1 MSSDLLTTIGALAPQ
16 LTGAADKADTDR
28 RLSDETVAAMQAAGV
43 FRVSAPKRYGGGE
56 ASLRT
61 HLEVASAVAAMD
73 GSVGWLT
80 GLWNGNNWC
89 VAHFPEQAQDDVW
102 GSSPDTLIS
111 GTLKPSGP
119 VRQVPGGYRLSGAW
133 SYASGIWHAS
143 WAIASAVLEDGPAAF
158 LVPREDFEIVDEW
171 HMTGMRATGSN
182 RFVVDDAFV
191 PEHRVMRLGPLVAG
205 ANATDAG
212 AAAAFRTAMVPTL
225 VLMVVGPQLGLG
237 RAALSHVIAG
247 AGNKGI
253 AFTSFDRQSDS
264 VAFQLQIAEA
274 ATALDTAELHA
285 YRAADA
291 MDVHAAEAVYPDELL
306 RARYRAD
313 AAVAARSVNRALEV
327 LMTAHGSSGFADAS
341 PLQRIWRDASVAA
354 RHGMLIPQVNL
365 EIYGAALVGA
375 KNTVSPFA

>member
-1 MSSDLLTTIGALAPQ
+1 MSSELLTAIGALTPQ
-16 LTGAADKADTDR
+16 LTDAAGKADADR

-43 FRVSAPKRYGGGE
+43 FRAAAPKRYGGGE
-56 ASLRT
+56 AALRT
-61 HLEVASAVAAMD
+61 HLEVAAAVAAID

-80 GLWNGNNWC
+80 ALWNGNDWC

-119 VRQVPGGYRLSGAW
+119 VHRVPGGYRLSGAW

-158 LVPREDFEIVDEW
+158 LVPRTDFEIVDEW
-171 HMTGMRATGSN
+171 HMAGMRSTGSN
-182 RFVVDDAFV
+182 RFVIEDAFV

-205 ANATDAG
+205 AHATDSV
-212 AAAAFRTAMVPTL
+212 AAAFRTAMVPTL

-237 RAALSHVIAG
+237 RAALAHVIAA
-247 AGNKGI
+247 AGNKSI
-253 AFTSFDRQSDS
+253 PFTNFDRQSDS
-264 VAFQLQIAEA
+264 AGFRLQIAEA

-291 MDVHAAEAVYPDELL
+291 LDRHAAEAVHPDELL

-313 AAVAARSVNRALEV
+313 AAVAARSVHRALEI

-375 KNTVSPFA
+375 RNTVSPFA